1 MAQTILD
8 FFKSTSLGW
17 QSCVAK
23 KNLFWVS
30 PIASQIKLPR
40 SVLLNTCGI
49 LMHAEHSS
57 KSEGL
62 ESSLNLYN
70 LNMHHPKRRPV
81 ELHTER
87 GMFFFYSPTALAMG
101 S

>member
-1 MAQTILD
+1 
-8 FFKSTSLGW
+8 
-17 QSCVAK
+17 
-23 KNLFWVS
+23 
-30 PIASQIKLPR
+30 
-40 SVLLNTCGI
+40 
-49 LMHAEHSS
+49 MHAEHSS

-87 GMFFFYSPTALAMG
+87 GMFFFYG
-101 S
+101 SQLSHYHGSEKWVPPIVVAFQLRPFSTSMIMAERVVPW